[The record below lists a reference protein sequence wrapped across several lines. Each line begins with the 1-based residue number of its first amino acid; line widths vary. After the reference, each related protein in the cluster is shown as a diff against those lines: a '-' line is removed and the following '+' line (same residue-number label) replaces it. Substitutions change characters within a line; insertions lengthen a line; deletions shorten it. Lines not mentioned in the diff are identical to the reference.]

1 MSSSSSS
8 LERAIDEYQDV
19 SFGNGGSYKSGEG
32 GTSSSSSSSSSNE
45 YYSSGVPSI
54 PLEEFQEMQR
64 RMASGA
70 GASSSRKPPS
80 PLQDKE
86 EEEKENVIYSCALKV
101 ASTLYAPKLKTL
113 VDRYQIPK
121 EFRPHLPK
129 EGEWCCSPS
138 SGLEVYTSYLLVGL
152 RFPLFIFYFF
162 YFLVKVFSIGWV
174 LDLTSLTPMVG
185 G

>member
-8 LERAIDEYQDV
+8 LERAIDKYQDV
-19 SFGNGGSYKSGEG
+19 SFGNEGSYKSGEG
-32 GTSSSSSSSSSNE
+32 GTSSSSNSSSSSSSNE
-45 YYSSGVPSI
+45 HYSSGVPSI

-64 RMASGA
+64 RIASGT

-101 ASTLYAPKLKTL
+101 ASTLYAPKLKPL

-121 EFRPHLPK
+121 EFRPRLPK
-129 EGEWCCSPS
+129 KGEWCCSPS
-138 SGLEVYTSYLLVGL
+138 SGLEVYNSYLLAGL
-152 RFPLFIFYFF
+152 RFPLN
-162 YFLVKVFSIGWV
+162 S
-174 LDLTSLTPMVG
+174 
-185 G
+185 

>member
-1 MSSSSSS
+1 M
-8 LERAIDEYQDV
+8 
-19 SFGNGGSYKSGEG
+19 
-32 GTSSSSSSSSSNE
+32 
-45 YYSSGVPSI
+45 
-54 PLEEFQEMQR
+54 
-64 RMASGA
+64 
-70 GASSSRKPPS
+70 
-80 PLQDKE
+80 
-86 EEEKENVIYSCALKV
+86 IYSCALEV

-113 VDRYQIPK
+113 VDRYQIPR

-152 RFPLFIFYFF
+152 RFPLYIYLF
-162 YFLVKVFSIGWV
+162 FLVEVFSIGWV

>member
-1 MSSSSSS
+1 MPSSSSS

-19 SFGNGGSYKSGEG
+19 SFENGGSYKSGEG
-32 GTSSSSSSSSSNE
+32 GISSSSSSSSSNE
-45 YYSSGVPSI
+45 HYSSGVPSI

-70 GASSSRKPPS
+70 GASLSRKPPS

-86 EEEKENVIYSCALKV
+86 EEEKENVIYSCALEV

-121 EFRPHLPK
+121 EFRPRLPK
-129 EGEWCCSPS
+129 KGEWCCSPS

>member
-8 LERAIDEYQDV
+8 PERAIDEYQDV

-32 GTSSSSSSSSSNE
+32 GTSSSSSSSNE
-45 YYSSGVPSI
+45 HYSSGVPSI

-64 RMASGA
+64 RMASGV

-86 EEEKENVIYSCALKV
+86 EEEKENVIYSCALEV

-113 VDRYQIPK
+113 VDRYQIPR
-121 EFRPHLPK
+121 EFRPRLPK

-138 SGLEVYTSYLLVGL
+138 FGLEVYTSYLLVGL
-152 RFPLFIFYFF
+152 RFPLFFF
-162 YFLVKVFSIGWV
+162 YFLFFLVEVFSIGWV

>member
-1 MSSSSSS
+1 
-8 LERAIDEYQDV
+8 
-19 SFGNGGSYKSGEG
+19 
-32 GTSSSSSSSSSNE
+32 
-45 YYSSGVPSI
+45 
-54 PLEEFQEMQR
+54 MQR

-70 GASSSRKPPS
+70 GASSSRKPHS

-121 EFRPHLPK
+121 EFRPRLPK
-129 EGEWCCSPS
+129 KGEWCCSPS
-138 SGLEVYTSYLLVGL
+138 FGLEVYTSYLLVGL
-152 RFPLFIFYFF
+152 RFPLFFIYLF
-162 YFLVKVFSIGWV
+162 FLVEVFSIGWV

>member
-8 LERAIDEYQDV
+8 LERAIDKYQDV
-19 SFGNGGSYKSGEG
+19 YFGNGGSYKSGEG
-32 GTSSSSSSSSSNE
+32 GTSSSSSSSSSSNE
-45 YYSSGVPSI
+45 HYSSGVPSI

-86 EEEKENVIYSCALKV
+86 EEEKENVIYSCALEV
-101 ASTLYAPKLKTL
+101 ASTLYAPKLKSL
-113 VDRYQIPK
+113 VDKYQIPR
-121 EFRPHLPK
+121 EFRPRLPK

-138 SGLEVYTSYLLVGL
+138 SSLEVYTSYLLVGL
-152 RFPLFIFYFF
+152 RFPLFIYLFIYLFF
-162 YFLVKVFSIGWV
+162 FFL
-174 LDLTSLTPMVG
+174 
-185 G
+185 